1 MNTGFEYFGDIDT
14 KQKLELILADY
25 DFAKLLAYEPVS
37 RTNMSLELRELCQR
51 FKLETPGYI
60 TGFIDDPN
68 AWTEVALRMDVGQT
82 APYLDA
88 LNTANG
94 TNYKNFSELKKSA
107 FGAGAQALDDIEE
120 VTAASEED
128 AFVSLA
134 LSRFNAGKV

>member
-14 KQKLELILADY
+14 KQKLEMILGDY

-37 RTNMSLELRELCQR
+37 RTKMSLELRELAVR
-51 FKLETPGYI
+51 FKIEVPGYI

-68 AWTEVALRMDVGQT
+68 AWTEVALRMDVGQS

-88 LNTANG
+88 LNEANG
-94 TNYKNFSELKKSA
+94 TDYKNFGELKKSA
-107 FGAGAQALDDIEE
+107 FGAGALDDIEE

-128 AFVSLA
+128 AFVSDA
-134 LSRFNAGKV
+134 LSRFHTGKV